1 MFQILIGI
9 TSLPL
14 LLLISVWY
22 CCRDHQVLDWK
33 SQHKKQCKEMA
44 KSAKEGA
51 ATIPKQR
58 PEQQQRGKKTPCIHG
73 HIIGSADMAMIE
85 EFLEEFTAQ
94 YNAAPSGKMMESIF
108 IAQRATNDKY
118 AAVWQSSKMLKYAA
132 SHEIAMGT
140 QDILDLEG
148 GDRDE
153 DYERKALQHSRGAAA
168 FAYFFEQYIAVE
180 VNHTQSSYN
189 SMKMS
194 ELFRAD
200 MHTLVQ
206 FLRKRIPCSCLKQ
219 KRKEVKSVVKMG
231 RCCHRECGLPNRM
244 TAKNTMVYC
253 TKCKQANYCS
263 RQCQEA
269 DWKMHKHLCEGIQT
283 QQAEFA
289 LKQKAAASVKDLIA
303 FGKAM
308 CSDEDSNP
316 SEMVPQTSFLDEVCD
331 STEERN
337 EFLDEMIG
345 SLLRMANE
353 SKEGSESESSN
364 KQS

>member
-1 MFQILIGI
+1 
-9 TSLPL
+9 
-14 LLLISVWY
+14 
-22 CCRDHQVLDWK
+22 
-33 SQHKKQCKEMA
+33 MA

-132 SHEIAMGT
+132 SHQIAMGT

-194 ELFRAD
+194 ELFRWVRLLSLFII
-200 MHTLVQ
+200 HI
-206 FLRKRIPCSCLKQ
+206 IP
-219 KRKEVKSVVKMG
+219 KMLG
-231 RCCHRECGLPNRM
+231 SLP
-244 TAKNTMVYC
+244 K
-253 TKCKQANYCS
+253 
-263 RQCQEA
+263 
-269 DWKMHKHLCEGIQT
+269 
-283 QQAEFA
+283 
-289 LKQKAAASVKDLIA
+289 KDLTFYIFFNIQGRHA
-303 FGKAM
+303 YFGTILEEANPLLM
-308 CSDEDSNP
+308 SEAETQRSEVSGEDGSMLPPWVWPSQSDD
-316 SEMVPQTSFLDEVCD
+316 C
-331 STEERN
+331 
-337 EFLDEMIG
+337 
-345 SLLRMANE
+345 
-353 SKEGSESESSN
+353 KEYYGVLH
-364 KQS
+364 KM